1 MLTLVGYHGPFS
13 LRCLSPVNSNLCFAL
28 MGTKARE
35 DRGGT
40 IDKEREREKEKRK
53 KEEKKRLP
61 KPHNIF
67 LPRLS

>member
-35 DRGGT
+35 DRGGPS
-40 IDKEREREKEKRK
+40 IRKRARK
-53 KEEKKRLP
+53 KKKKKKTP
-61 KPHNIF
+61 KTAQHF
-67 LPRLS
+67 SSRLS